1 MAGKFERSGLRLAAG
16 QGGTLAGAVGRARGS
31 SMAASAPSTRLV
43 CVAELRDRTSG
54 SQSMDMFVI
63 ERSASAAR
71 ESDKRA

>member
-1 MAGKFERSGLRLAAG
+1 MAGKFERSDRRIAAG
-16 QGGTLAGAVGRARGS
+16 QGGTLAGAVGQAKES
-31 SMAASAPSTRLV
+31 SMAASAPSTTLE

-63 ERSASAAR
+63 ERSAFAAR